1 MTVRSGRRHSAWM
14 TLIVMPDELDAMI
27 ASGGVASS
35 MSANSLTL
43 SSGRS
48 GAFSCTKSASATA
61 CRMSAVNLR
70 RSGEAP
76 GGSPIEAAASHAAST
91 YDRRAASAV
100 GAGSVA
106 VTSKPRTR

>member
-1 MTVRSGRRHSAWM
+1 MRVRCGFRHSAWM

-35 MSANSLTL
+35 MSANSPTF

-48 GAFSCTKSASATA
+48 GAFSWTKSASATA
-61 CRMSAVNLR
+61 SRMSGVNRR
-70 RSGEAP
+70 RSGEVPGSAP
-76 GGSPIEAAASHAAST
+76 SAAAASHAPATYALSAS
-91 YDRRAASAV
+91 SAP

-106 VTSKPRTR
+106 VTSKPRAR